1 MMKTLKLNKN
11 SNWYTARFT
20 DITVSEKRGV
30 VVLENYFTKERY
42 VIDDIKF
49 AGKISYYL
57 YGYACIHK
65 GIECKDVADFTIWTN
80 QRKFSVKYDD
90 VENR

>member
-1 MMKTLKLNKN
+1 MKALRLNKN
-11 SNWYTARFT
+11 ANWYAVRFT

-30 VVLENYFTKERY
+30 VVLENYFTKEHY
-42 VIDDIKF
+42 VIDDMKF

-57 YGYACIHK
+57 WYGCIPK
-65 GIECKDVADFTIWTN
+65 GIEVKDVADFTIWTN
-80 QRKFSVKYDD
+80 QRKFSAKYDN